1 MRTVKLKAKLQSLSL
16 SSLLSISPSSIVTS
30 TSLRSSS
37 IRLEYFDPEA
47 DEYNN
52 SRQLLEDVG
61 CVHDIYPD
69 GTAPAEAEAEAA
81 SSSSLLLQAIQH
93 CRRTAFPTDKQN
105 FLNSERDFVL
115 AKTVTDQKKL
125 CAILVQNDDDAR
137 NGRIT
142 VLGTADLQPKYTY
155 KNRVYTYLPEGTI
168 TNVFVR
174 PDQRGKKYGKQLMRE
189 GIEQVLVQQLLQK
202 MHEYNTKTHED
213 NDDDDDDDD
222 DDEAAVPHDAVK
234 LLLEVYTQN
243 QPALDMYLKLGYKPD
258 GPVHETLYK
267 TSQLFKSNL
276 LINLVKII
284 KWPKI
289 K

>member
-1 MRTVKLKAKLQSLSL
+1 M
-16 SSLLSISPSSIVTS
+16 VTS

-61 CVHDIYPD
+61 CVRDIYPD
-69 GTAPAEAEAEAA
+69 GTAPSESEAEA

-125 CAILVQNDDDAR
+125 CAILVQNDDEDKKS
-137 NGRIT
+137 GRIT

-174 PDQRGKKYGKQLMRE
+174 PDQRGKKYGKQLMME
-189 GIEQVLVQQLLQK
+189 GIEQVLVQQLLRK
-202 MHEYNTKTHED
+202 MHEYNTKSHED
-213 NDDDDDDDD
+213 DDEE
-222 DDEAAVPHDAVK
+222 DEAAVPHDAVK
-234 LLLEVYTQN
+234 LILEVYTQN

-284 KWPKI
+284 KWPKR